1 MKKTRMLT
9 VLSATVAAAMLLS
22 FIESLIPSF
31 IPVPGVKLGLA
42 NAAVIFAMYKLGEAK
57 AAAVSLVRV
66 ALSALL
72 FGSAASLIY
81 SLSGAAFSF
90 LLMVV
95 SRRIFKLHTVGVS
108 ILGGVAHNLGQI
120 TATAIVMGTASI
132 VYYLPVLIFSGTI
145 AGIAVGLASNEL
157 IKRIK
162 I

>member
-9 VLSATVAAAMLLS
+9 VLAATVAAAMLLS

-72 FGSAASLIY
+72 FGSVASLIY
-81 SLSGAAFSF
+81 SLSGAVFSF

-120 TATAIVMGTASI
+120 TAAAIVMGTASI

>member
-81 SLSGAAFSF
+81 SLSGAVFSF

-108 ILGGVAHNLGQI
+108 VLGGVAHNLGQI
-120 TATAIVMGTASI
+120 TAAAIVMGTASI

-145 AGIAVGLASNEL
+145 AGITVGLASNEL